1 MANNELLLEKDG
13 FVATLIINRAEK
25 RNTLNPAILI
35 KMAEYLNEF
44 AKNDDVRVVII
55 RGQGNKAFSSGYDI
69 SDISASINDK
79 NNEGNNKK
87 YNEELVQVDPL
98 ETGMGAIENFPY
110 PVIAMIDGYA
120 IGMGCDLAMT
130 CDIRI
135 ASEGSKMGIPV
146 SRLGI
151 LYPPKSIR
159 RFINVIGLAN
169 TKEIIFTGRYY
180 SVEKIKEMGM
190 VNDIVPKA
198 ELHEFTYKLAKEIAG
213 NAPLAIKG
221 HKHIFKKLNHYQ
233 TILPEDLKEIQE
245 MQNETAFSKD
255 LIEGTTAFFEKRK
268 AVFKGI

>member
-1 MANNELLLEKDG
+1 MENELLLEIDG

-35 KMAEYLNEF
+35 KIAEYLNEF
-44 AKNDDVRVVII
+44 AKKDDVRAVVI

-69 SDISASINDK
+69 SEISANINGENKEGDK
-79 NNEGNNKK
+79 
-87 YNEELVQVDPL
+87 EESEPIDPL
-98 ETGMGAIENFPY
+98 VVGMGAIENFPY

-146 SRLGI
+146 SKLGI

-169 TKEIIFTGRYY
+169 TKELIFTGRYY
-180 SVEKIKEMGM
+180 SVEKIKDMGI

-198 ELHEFTYKLAKEIAG
+198 ELHEFTYNLAKEIAY

-221 HKHIFKKLNHYQ
+221 HKHIFKKLIHYQ
-233 TILPEDLKEIQE
+233 TILEKDLKEIE
-245 MQNETAFSKD
+245 KMQNETAFSED
-255 LIEGTTAFFEKRK
+255 LVEGTTAFFEKRK
-268 AVFKGI
+268 AVFKGK